1 MALQTYLENVR
12 RGEYLAAH
20 WTFLAFPTL
29 VDGEVLV
36 QVGFLCEALVAALI
50 GALERPLAC
59 VHTQVVEEV
68 VPLTEVHL
76 AASVLAEE
84 YLYVAL
90 GAWVFELVDREFSRR
105 GDLLVDLDLAE
116 VEGGAQFHTDLGTF
130 RHFVSDL
137 GVLNLVFGDEDSFW
151 LLVATLGQ
159 LVHEAHGAL
168 SLRPVVQDLL
178 LVLA

>member
-1 MALQTYLENVR
+1 MALQTYLENLR
-12 RGEYLAAH
+12 RCKYLAAH
-20 WTFLAFPTL
+20 GTFLAFPTL

-50 GALERPLAC
+50 GAIERPLAC

-90 GAWVFELVDREFSRR
+90 GAWVFELVDCEFER
-105 GDLLVDLDLAE
+105 VDE
-116 VEGGAQFHTDLGTF
+116 VEWAQGPYLSENIPGAASGALGTI
-130 RHFVSDL
+130 
-137 GVLNLVFGDEDSFW
+137 
-151 LLVATLGQ
+151 
-159 LVHEAHGAL
+159 
-168 SLRPVVQDLL
+168 P
-178 LVLA
+178 